1 MQFEP
6 AGSGHSA
13 APAYPRR
20 RVLRLV
26 LRSLAG
32 LAFTILGRVRIEG
45 RENLPQGGPYIM
57 VANHFHFSDPVA
69 LLWVCRRQVE
79 FIGGF
84 RFIMVPRI
92 VHFLPHLWGY
102 FPAFRGGYSRATL
115 RSAMNVLQQ
124 DGIVGLFPEGGIWAQ
139 VLRPPRAGTA
149 FLALEAGV
157 PVVPVGLDGFTLLF
171 NHWRPVL
178 TIRIGQP
185 VGPFVRA
192 KPGKGRRAETD
203 MVGDAIMTAVA
214 QLIPPGRRGV
224 YSPDP
229 RLRQEAESV
238 SAFPFEKQ
246 EFRGM

>member
-92 VHFLPHLWGY
+92 VHSRPTPRLPERVA
-102 FPAFRGGYSRATL
+102 PAARRSRRVDCRGE
-115 RSAMNVLQQ
+115 
-124 DGIVGLFPEGGIWAQ
+124 EG
-139 VLRPPRAGTA
+139 
-149 FLALEAGV
+149 LALRRRDL
-157 PVVPVGLDGFTLLF
+157 PGL
-171 NHWRPVL
+171 
-178 TIRIGQP
+178 
-185 VGPFVRA
+185 
-192 KPGKGRRAETD
+192 
-203 MVGDAIMTAVA
+203 
-214 QLIPPGRRGV
+214 
-224 YSPDP
+224 
-229 RLRQEAESV
+229 
-238 SAFPFEKQ
+238 
-246 EFRGM
+246 